1 MCFFDTHMH
10 LTKARL
16 EDALCRMLKENKICA
31 LSVAG
36 DFYDSV
42 LNAQFCGEN
51 IYVGVGLHPCFS
63 IGKLSDKEKDDWN
76 NLLNNNKIVCIG
88 ECGLDDKA
96 AISLDDQLYNLR
108 FFCDLAA
115 AYSLP
120 LSVHIR
126 NDRVFLYSF
135 SNGFN
140 SLLGH
145 LKRFCNSGCDGRQG
159 GIMLKCRDH
168 LFLNHENY
176 MYFAIHLITRTK

>member
-16 EDALCRMLKENKICA
+16 EDALCHILKENKICA
-31 LSVAG
+31 LSVAV
-36 DFYDSV
+36 DFNDSV
-42 LNAQFCGEN
+42 LNAHLRGEN
-51 IYVGVGLHPCFS
+51 IYVGAGLHPGFS
-63 IGKLSDKEKDDWN
+63 IGRLSDKEKDDWN

-126 NDRVFLYSF
+126 KYHNE
-135 SNGFN
+135 
-140 SLLGH
+140 LLKLLSVQRKTLVNRLH
-145 LKRFCNSGCDGRQG
+145 ASQRQ
-159 GIMLKCRDH
+159 IDCLD
-168 LFLNHENY
+168 Y
-176 MYFAIHLITRTK
+176 LIYEIKQEHSCANIRC